1 MIILKKALL
10 LSCLLSFSCLLLL
23 QPLSAGAQENPRIYT
38 IKKGDTLWGIS
49 QRFIKDPQYWPN
61 LWSHNPFVRNPHF
74 IYPGQKVAI
83 VNGKLLFLPADGQP
97 ASSAE
102 QAAGTEPP
110 LLLPEPQQEIT
121 IKTNAAAEGF
131 ISTEELNAAGTLVDA
146 TDARLLMAEND
157 RVFIAMESAENLQPG
172 DLQTL
177 VQVGRKIKHPVT
189 GETLGRHIIFLGKAR
204 IREIT
209 PPVITADIVSSEK
222 EIMRGARLL
231 PESPRKRTISLKKAL
246 APLTGYVIASED
258 EKIALSQH
266 DIMHVDLGT
275 EHGLLEGNML
285 YITRPRERSES
296 SLKNHNM
303 PLPDALLGAA
313 VVVNVQRRTATA
325 LILKS
330 TEAIYAGD
338 RVVTPAD

>member
-10 LSCLLSFSCLLLL
+10 LSCLLSLNCLLL
-23 QPLSAGAQENPRIYT
+23 QPLSAGAQEHPRIYT

-83 VNGKLLFLPADGQP
+83 VDGKLLFLPADGQLP
-97 ASSAE
+97 SSVD
-102 QAAGTEPP
+102 QTAGTELP

-157 RVFIAMESAENLQPG
+157 RVFIAMESGDHLQPG

-189 GETLGRHIIFLGKAR
+189 GETLGHHIIFLGKAR

-231 PESPRKRTISLKKAL
+231 PDPPRKRTISLKKAL
-246 APLTGYVIASED
+246 VPLTGYVVASED

-266 DIMHVDLGT
+266 DIIHVDLGS
-275 EHGLLEGNML
+275 ENGLLEGNML

-296 SLKNHNM
+296 ALKNHNM

-313 VVVNVQRRTATA
+313 VVVNVQRRTASA

-330 TEAIYAGD
+330 TGAIYAGD